1 MGPESIDVL
10 RRLPII
16 GLFGSGTN
24 LSPERTAL
32 AHDVGVLI
40 ARLGAHLLTG
50 ASYAVTE
57 AAAEG
62 FVSVKRRRG
71 ICIGAIA
78 RDRTGAFDKANS
90 GKDGT
95 PYPNRYVELALFT
108 TVPDVEKAADDNGRN
123 ELNVLTANAI
133 IALPGSAGT
142 RRELEVAASCNGE
155 AAKSPGERRTV
166 LVGPAEEF
174 SHELRALFVQM
185 PTIGTAE
192 AHVCHV
198 LSGQGFVVEKLPA

>member
-1 MGPESIDVL
+1 ML

-16 GLFGSGTN
+16 GLFGSGTK
-24 LSPERTAL
+24 LTPERAAL
-32 AHDVGVLI
+32 ARDVGLLV

-50 ASYAVTE
+50 SSYAVTE

-62 FVSVKRRRG
+62 FMSVKRRRG
-71 ICIGAIA
+71 VCIGAIA
-78 RDRTGAFDKANS
+78 RDPTGTFDKAN
-90 GKDGT
+90 GGADGT

-108 TVPDVEKAADDNGRN
+108 TVPDVEKAQDNATRN
-123 ELNVLTANAI
+123 RLNVLTSNAI
-133 IALPGSAGT
+133 IALPGTVGT
-142 RRELEVAASCNGE
+142 RSELHMAATCFGE
-155 AAKSPGERRTV
+155 AARPPAERRTV

-185 PTIGTAE
+185 TTASAAE

-198 LSGQGFVVEKLPA
+198 LSEQGFLVEKVPG